1 MSRFED
7 ILACQVCQDGCC
19 QPGVSAAGA
28 AAAAL
33 HCGGGRRRR
42 PRWRPQLWEVR
53 HIPASLLSAGLL
65 LQRLGDLTSM
75 NLLLLWGY
83 ILHDCMG
90 CCRHGLFELLS
101 VLIRKHRDRS
111 AFMQGR
117 WRPHGTLRWRMRCRA
132 PSGTRGRTWSAP
144 RLSWRG
150 TRASSSAPWPL
161 SRQWACL
168 TCGGVR
174 PPHCCRPCL
183 DIIMP
188 DIVPDLGTSP
198 AARCGVCCPPTAGR
212 PDLDTCLCQAMPSRL
227 FSTPRTHAC
236 GAVSKTVQGL
246 GPDTGAELAHVHR
259 EAVPARH
266 PGQEQY
272 PCYFKRRREGCI
284 ERGCEGC
291 M

>member
-1 MSRFED
+1 MLPAWR
-7 ILACQVCQDGCC
+7 I
-19 QPGVSAAGA
+19 
-28 AAAAL
+28 
-33 HCGGGRRRR
+33 CGGSSCGRTTLRWRSA
-42 PRWRPQLWEVR
+42 PASRWRPQLWEVR

-117 WRPHGTLRWRMRCRA
+117 WRPHGMLRWRMRCRA

-188 DIVPDLGTSP
+188 DIVRLGHFSCRQVWRVLP
-198 AARCGVCCPPTAGR
+198 SHRW
-212 PDLDTCLCQAMPSRL
+212 QA
-227 FSTPRTHAC
+227 
-236 GAVSKTVQGL
+236 
-246 GPDTGAELAHVHR
+246 
-259 EAVPARH
+259 
-266 PGQEQY
+266 
-272 PCYFKRRREGCI
+272 
-284 ERGCEGC
+284 
-291 M
+291 